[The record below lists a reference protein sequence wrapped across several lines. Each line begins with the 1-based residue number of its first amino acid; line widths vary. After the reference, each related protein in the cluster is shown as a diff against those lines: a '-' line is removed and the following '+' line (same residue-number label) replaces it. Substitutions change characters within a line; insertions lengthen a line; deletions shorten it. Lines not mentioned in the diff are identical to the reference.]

1 MTFGHVRPS
10 KPVWGRT
17 KAEGFRLS
25 FSIVSELLWVRHNI
39 GLAGSLKTVSNMTL
53 SGWRQR
59 GWEGRW
65 AAGGLPESHKVV
77 GSSLP
82 VHLQFLVQKEAPLD
96 EVCEDCA
103 YEGRG

>member
-25 FSIVSELLWVRHNI
+25 FPIVSELLWVRHNI
-39 GLAGSLKTVSNMTL
+39 GLAGSLKTVSKMTL

-59 GWEGRW
+59 GMGVAVGGRW
-65 AAGGLPESHKVV
+65 LTREPQGGGELITRPSAVSCTEG
-77 GSSLP
+77 GSP
-82 VHLQFLVQKEAPLD
+82 
-96 EVCEDCA
+96 
-103 YEGRG
+103 